1 MATDL
6 ETLAR
11 AVKQAQ
17 HRQHRTLDAALLK
30 AGVSLVQWDAL
41 RAIAAMPG
49 ASAHA
54 LALATFQTDQ
64 SFGTLATRL
73 EARGFIRREP
83 GKGRRTLHRLTPE
96 GRRVLAKA
104 GAVAQRVR
112 ERLFAALSEADREA
126 LQSILA
132 ALLAEGQPLTG

>member
-6 ETLAR
+6 EALAR

-17 HRQHRTLDAALLK
+17 FRQHRTLDAALLK

-41 RAIAAMPG
+41 RAIATMPG

-73 EARGFIRREP
+73 EAHGFVRREP
-83 GKGRRTLHRLTPE
+83 GKGRRTLHHLTPE
-96 GRRVLAKA
+96 GRRVLANA
-104 GAVAQRVR
+104 GAVAQKVR
-112 ERLFAALSEADREA
+112 KSLFAPLPEADREA
-126 LQSILA
+126 LQRILA
-132 ALLAEGQPLTG
+132 ALLAEGQDPTR